1 MKYNNTSGRYAL
13 LDELRGLD
21 LVSMMLYHGCWDL
34 VNLFGIQADWYYG
47 LPGHLWQQSICWV
60 FILLSG
66 FCVQLGHHT
75 LRRGAQVFGAG
86 ALVTAVTLL
95 FMPEDRV
102 IFGVLTLLGSAMLLT
117 GLLEKPLRHIP
128 PAAGFAIS
136 AVLFALTRNVSAG
149 YLGFGSL
156 RLWLPQTLYANCVT
170 AYFGFYPWW
179 FYSTD
184 YFALL
189 PWLFLFWAGYF
200 LHHLVGRGLSLRR
213 CRAAAHGALAPLGL
227 PAAWLAWAALA
238 AVVSAA
244 PAGHLRGAVGSFP
257 RIRRLKYTLHALLRK
272 AGLLHRANIART
284 S

>member
-1 MKYNNTSGRYAL
+1 MKYNNTSGRYTL

-47 LPGHLWQQSICWV
+47 LPGHLWQQSVCWV

-117 GLLEKPLRHIP
+117 GVLEPLLKKVM
-128 PAAGFAIS
+128 PAVGLAVS
-136 AVLFALTRNVSAG
+136 AVLFAVCYPVG
-149 YLGFGSL
+149 LGWVGL
-156 RLWLPQTLYANCVT
+156 GGWKLMLPQSLYANYFT
-170 AYFGFYPWW
+170 AFFGFYPDW
-179 FYSTD
+179 FYSAD
-184 YFALL
+184 YFGLL
-189 PWLFLFWAGYF
+189 PWLFLFWVGYY
-200 LHHLVGRGLSLRR
+200 LHKAVGRRRMEPLRR
-213 CRAAAHGALAPLGL
+213 SVCPALGWMGRHSLLLYLLHQPVIYGVLSAAAVLFA
-227 PAAWLAWAALA
+227 
-238 AVVSAA
+238 
-244 PAGHLRGAVGSFP
+244 
-257 RIRRLKYTLHALLRK
+257 
-272 AGLLHRANIART
+272 
-284 S
+284 

>member
-1 MKYNNTSGRYAL
+1 MTKRKENAVKNNNTSGRYAL

-66 FCVQLGHHT
+66 FCVQLGHQT

-95 FMPEDRV
+95 FYAGGQGRFWRADPAGQRYAADRP
-102 IFGVLTLLGSAMLLT
+102 FGKAAAAHSPRSRVCYLRSAVRPDPQCFGRLFGFWQPAPLAAADT
-117 GLLEKPLRHIP
+117 VCKLRHSVLWLLSVVVLFYGLFCP
-128 PAAGFAIS
+128 S
-136 AVLFALTRNVSAG
+136 AVAVSV
-149 YLGFGSL
+149 LG
-156 RLWLPQTLYANCVT
+156 RV
-170 AYFGFYPWW
+170 
-179 FYSTD
+179 
-184 YFALL
+184 
-189 PWLFLFWAGYF
+189 
-200 LHHLVGRGLSLRR
+200 LSLRY

-227 PAAWLAWAALA
+227 LVAGLAWTALA

-244 PAGHLRGAVGSFP
+244 SAGHLRSAVGSFP
-257 RIRRLKYTLHALLRK
+257 RIRRLKHTLHALLSK
-272 AGLLHRANIART
+272 AALLHRANIALMP
-284 S
+284 

>member
-1 MKYNNTSGRYAL
+1 MKNGHTTRQKAPAGRYAL

-21 LVSMMLYHGCWDL
+21 LVSMMLYHACWDMMF
-34 VNLFGIQADWYYG
+34 LFGIWMDWYAG
-47 LPGHLWQQSICWV
+47 MPGRLWQQTICWV

-117 GLLEKPLRHIP
+117 DLLEKPLRRIP

-149 YLGFGSL
+149 YLGFGGL
-156 RLWLPQTLYANCVT
+156 RLALPDAWYANYFT
-170 AYFGFYPWW
+170 AFFGFPPFD

-189 PWLFLFWAGYF
+189 PWLFLFW
-200 LHHLVGRGLSLRR
+200 GRVLSARRGGPGADGTAAPFGMPGTGLD
-213 CRAAAHGALAPLGL
+213 G
-227 PAAWLAWAALA
+227 AALA
-238 AVVSAA
+238 GAVSAA
-244 PAGHLRGAVGSFP
+244 SAGDLRGADGVGDDFSLK
-257 RIRRLKYTLHALLRK
+257 RLDT
-272 AGLLHRANIART
+272 AGKLWYSIGG
-284 S
+284 

>member
-1 MKYNNTSGRYAL
+1 MKNGHTTRQKAPAGRYAL

-34 VNLFGIQADWYYG
+34 VNLFGIQADWYYS

-102 IFGVLTLLGSAMLLT
+102 VFGVLTLLGSAMLLT
-117 GLLEKPLRHIP
+117 GLLEKQLRRVP

-156 RLWLPQTLYANCVT
+156 RLWLPRTLYANYVT
-170 AYFGFYPWW
+170 AYFGFYPW
-179 FYSTD
+179 
-184 YFALL
+184 
-189 PWLFLFWAGYF
+189 
-200 LHHLVGRGLSLRR
+200 
-213 CRAAAHGALAPLGL
+213 
-227 PAAWLAWAALA
+227 
-238 AVVSAA
+238 
-244 PAGHLRGAVGSFP
+244 
-257 RIRRLKYTLHALLRK
+257 
-272 AGLLHRANIART
+272 
-284 S
+284 